1 MRKRTAYRQ
10 LVKLGP
16 DEQLSDHGFRMGPAS
31 AKWSAAG
38 EGARP
43 APIEGPVGPVEQCR
57 VCSDCHRAALDV
69 SRAVS
74 RQRNGTEHR
83 AAPGREG
90 SDAGQ

>member
-16 DEQLSDHGFRMGPAS
+16 DEQLSDHGFRMGPAG
-31 AKWSAAG
+31 AKRSAAG
-38 EGARP
+38 KGSRP
-43 APIEGPVGPVEQCR
+43 APIEGPVGPVEQRR

-74 RQRNGTEHR
+74 RQRNRTEQR
-83 AAPGREG
+83 AAPGREC